1 MGQQEINKYG
11 LPKGTDLDQ
20 DLHNKFSKY
29 GANRRTFLRG
39 LTAAGAGFFG
49 AAMLGGCNSSSSN
62 VAVAAEGPT
71 DDQVLNFA
79 LNLEYLEAEF
89 YLRASTGMGLMESQI
104 SGVGTQGM
112 VTGGSQVPFETPIIE
127 KYANEIAGDERDH
140 VDFLRAAL
148 GTGAV
153 ARPAINFE
161 ASFTAAAQAAGL
173 IGAGETFNPF
183 QDENS
188 FLLAAYIFEDVGV
201 TAYKGA
207 SPFVQDKTFLEAAA
221 GLLAAEAYHAGLVRS
236 ILASRGIDTPDLI
249 TAADAISDARDSLDG
264 ASDIDQGISD
274 TTVSLNGMN
283 YPSSNIV
290 PLDENGLAYS
300 RSPGQVL
307 NVVYLNPNSVSS
319 GGFFPDGVNGDI
331 ATSTDSSSAT

>member
-1 MGQQEINKYG
+1 MSQQDLNKYG
-11 LPKGTDLDQ
+11 LGAGIDLDQ

-29 GANRRTFLRG
+29 QANRRNFLRG
-39 LTAAGAGFFG
+39 LTAAGAGLFG
-49 AAMLGGCNSSSSN
+49 TAMLSGCNSGN
-62 VAVAAEGPT
+62 DAIAATGPT

-89 YLRASTGMGLMESQI
+89 YLRAVTGSGLNDGQI
-104 SGVGTQGM
+104 TGLGAQGM
-112 VTGGSQVPFETPIIE
+112 VTGGSQVTFATPAIAR
-127 KYANEIAGDERDH
+127 YAAEIAGDERDH

-148 GTGAV
+148 GSSAV
-153 ARPAINFE
+153 ARPAINFTD
-161 ASFTAAAQAAGL
+161 SFTAAAQAAGL
-173 IGAGETFNPF
+173 IGSTETFDPF
-183 QDENS
+183 ANENN

-207 SPFVQDKTFLEAAA
+207 SPFVQNKVFLEAAA
-221 GLLAAEAYHAGLVRS
+221 GLLAAEAYHAGLIRS
-236 ILASRGIDTPDLI
+236 ILTSAGFNTQ
-249 TAADAISDARDSLDG
+249 ADAISDARDSLDG

-274 TTVSLNGMN
+274 TTVSLNGMD
-283 YPSSNIV
+283 YDASNIV
-290 PLDENGLAYS
+290 PLDSNGLAYS

-331 ATSTDSSSAT
+331 NTSAVSTSAS